1 MNVKEIVRKTY
12 AGYARGERACCDPV
26 TAGHYTAE
34 ETAGLP
40 PEAVGASL
48 GCGNPVALAA
58 LLPGQTVLD
67 LGSGAGL
74 DVLLAARRV
83 GPGGRVYGLEMTDEM
98 RVLARENAARAGAG
112 NVEFLRGE
120 LEAIPLPDASV
131 DVILSNCVINLSPD
145 KPRALREAFRVL
157 RAGGRLAVHDILAPP
172 SVPEAVRRSQEA
184 WAGCVAGALEEGEYR
199 RLLAEAGFVDVEIT
213 RTRTFPVAGAEG
225 TFASAFVRAAKP

>member
-1 MNVKEIVRKTY
+1 
-12 AGYARGERACCDPV
+12 
-26 TAGHYTAE
+26 
-34 ETAGLP
+34 
-40 PEAVGASL
+40 
-48 GCGNPVALAA
+48 
-58 LLPGQTVLD
+58 
-67 LGSGAGL
+67 
-74 DVLLAARRV
+74 
-83 GPGGRVYGLEMTDEM
+83 MTDEM